1 MLNSIDISRLN
12 NHLILSVNEGLNQ
25 VYPVYSSTF
34 TVKFF
39 PEEMSSTKP
48 QVKFYMHILG
58 IDSAYQSHAGIDV
71 YIREGGTTSL
81 LTVNGVDCTDNLG
94 VFIQEM
100 TSIFS

>member
-1 MLNSIDISRLN
+1 MQNSIDISRLN
-12 NHLILSVNEGLNQ
+12 NHLILSVNGDLNQ

-34 TVKFF
+34 TVKYF
-39 PEEMSSTKP
+39 PEEMVSANP

-71 YIREGGTTSL
+71 YVREGGTTSL
-81 LTVNGVDCTDNLG
+81 LTVNGVDCTNSLED
-94 VFIQEM
+94 FIQEM